1 MKLGIFASLRALFLK
16 FTMYGVTKKLTKPYG
31 RENYVKRRNY
41 NKFCFLIL
49 RVGMVN
55 SVARRYLGGTVKK
68 LETV

>member
-16 FTMYGVTKKLTKPYG
+16 FTMYGAIKKLTKPYG
-31 RENYVKRRNY
+31 RENYIKRRKR